1 MSTNDNDVPDG
12 PTLYRESE
20 KLDPSETFC
29 TAVFDDASEEAY
41 RVVQLTSTQ
50 SFDSLR
56 DALDTKLAQ
65 IDDPSEAAVII
76 TTPRADD
83 DTAVSE
89 VGEGTP
95 LYGFRVNPQ
104 DLTGISVAFSKLVDR
119 WDQTDGP
126 VKICL
131 RDIESLLPY
140 HDPDLVY
147 RFLNT
152 VLATLQGAGADVHA
166 HLRPSALNDQTY
178 QLFASLFAQV
188 VEADHPTA
196 EATLEGGT
204 NTGSGEKPA
213 GNATSTPSEGVTQF
227 VDSGNAET
235 RSVAMP
241 ADAVDTF
248 LQSQGYG
255 VLTFD
260 GPSPYAI
267 PMSYGYDPEDR
278 VFYLQLSA
286 FEGSEKQTR
295 LEASDRVS
303 LVVSAYERPD
313 QWQSVI
319 VEGSVSKLSPQGV
332 RERDVVNIFANSKM
346 ASVDVF
352 ARDLSEISF
361 DWYLLEPSDISGRWS
376 GN

>member
-1 MSTNDNDVPDG
+1 MSTTDNDIPEG
-12 PTLYRESE
+12 PTLYQESE
-20 KLDPSETFC
+20 TLDPSETFC
-29 TAVFDDASEEAY
+29 TAVFDDAPEEAY

-76 TTPRADD
+76 TTPRADEE
-83 DTAVSE
+83 TAVSE

-119 WDQTDGP
+119 WDQSDGP

-166 HLRPSALNDQTY
+166 HLRPSALDDQTY

-188 VEADHPTA
+188 VEADHSA
-196 EATLEGGT
+196 AATMSEGGT
-204 NTGSGEKPA
+204 NTGSGEKSA
-213 GNATSTPSEGVTQF
+213 ENATSSPSEGATQF
-227 VDSGNAET
+227 TDSGSAET
-235 RSVAMP
+235 RSVVMP
-241 ADAVDTF
+241 ADAVDGF

-260 GPSPYAI
+260 GPSP
-267 PMSYGYDPEDR
+267 
-278 VFYLQLSA
+278 LS
-286 FEGSEKQTR
+286 F
-295 LEASDRVS
+295 
-303 LVVSAYERPD
+303 
-313 QWQSVI
+313 
-319 VEGSVSKLSPQGV
+319 
-332 RERDVVNIFANSKM
+332 
-346 ASVDVF
+346 
-352 ARDLSEISF
+352 
-361 DWYLLEPSDISGRWS
+361 RWACGCS
-376 GN
+376 